1 MLPAAITEPIVGLA
15 TLIGAILVIWRFVV
29 PAIQRARE
37 RAARRERANDVLL
50 GTPAIPDPDRPGE
63 YLRPAVPDMGVRM
76 TAVEST
82 LGALAL
88 QDLHARLDR
97 QGSETEQARRAADHA
112 ARDARLALKAATD
125 LRAASEVWHAN
136 EIGVLN
142 DIESRITPA
151 RRSTDTEADG

>member
-37 RAARRERANDVLL
+37 RAARRDRANDVLL

-76 TAVEST
+76 TAVEET
-82 LGALAL
+82 LTALAIR
-88 QDLHARLDR
+88 DLRAD
-97 QGSETEQARRAADHA
+97 TEQARRAADHA
-112 ARDARLALKAATD
+112 ARDARLALKAAND
-125 LRAASEVWHAN
+125 LRAASEVWHAD
-136 EIGVLN
+136 EIGVLQE
-142 DIESRITPA
+142 IEKRTLPA
-151 RRSTDTEADG
+151 RRSTDPEADE